1 MKTNPLRSSG
11 INIVTLG
18 CAKNIVDSEHL
29 AARLRA
35 NQIHVQ
41 YDADLDALPN
51 LIINTC
57 GFINDA
63 KQESIDVILRA
74 IRAKEQGKIRRLV
87 VMGCL
92 SERYRKELEQEIP
105 EVDEYFGV
113 NNVTDII
120 RYFGLDL
127 QRELTG
133 GERYLHNPAHY
144 AWLKISEGC
153 DRRCAF
159 CAIPAIRGKH
169 TSVPMENLL
178 KEARFMA
185 SEGVKELI
193 LIAQDLSSY
202 GVDLYGRKELP
213 ALLEKLTEIDGIQW
227 IRLHYLYPA
236 GFPKRIVPVIRNH
249 EKICRY
255 LDLPVQHISDTVL
268 RRMRRGTSGKAIRNL
283 IGYLRHEI
291 PDLTLRT
298 TLIVGHPGE
307 GEKEFSEL
315 EAFVREVRFERLG
328 VFSYSHEEGTYGG
341 IHYADEVPGEV
352 KQERLQRIMEIQRD
366 ISTEKNQAMIGKKNT
381 VLIDRKEENG
391 YIGRTAGDSPEI
403 DNEVFVVSEQKLMPG
418 SFVPVLITGAD
429 AYDLEAVL
437 VDGSYPLQGR
447 RR

>member
-63 KQESIDVILRA
+63 KQESIDTILRA
-74 IRAKEQGKIRRLV
+74 IQAKEQGKIRKLV

-92 SERYRKELEQEIP
+92 SERYRNELEQEIP
-105 EVDEYFGV
+105 EVDIYFGV
-113 NNVTDII
+113 NNLTEII

-127 QRELTG
+127 QRDLTG
-133 GERYLHNPAHY
+133 GERFLHDPRHY

-153 DRRCAF
+153 DRKCAF
-159 CAIPAIRGKH
+159 CAIPAIRGRHK
-169 TSVPMENLL
+169 SVPMDYLL

-202 GVDLYGRKELP
+202 GVDLSGRKELP
-213 ALLEKLTEIDGIQW
+213 ELLEKLTEIDGIQW

-249 EKICRY
+249 EKICKY

-268 RRMRRGTSGKAIRNL
+268 RKMRRGTSGTAIRNL
-283 IGYLRHEI
+283 INYLRNEI
-291 PDLTLRT
+291 PELTLRT

-307 GEKEFSEL
+307 GEREFAEL
-315 EAFVREVRFERLG
+315 EAFVRETRFERLG
-328 VFSYSHEEGTYGG
+328 VFPYSHEEGTYGG
-341 IHYADEVPGEV
+341 IHYADEIPEEI
-352 KQERLQRIMEIQRD
+352 KQERLQRIMEIQRE
-366 ISTEKNQAMIGKKNT
+366 ISAEKNQAMIGKIIP
-381 VLIDRKEENG
+381 VLIDRKEKNG
-391 YIGRTAGDSPEI
+391 FIGRTAGDSPEI
-403 DNEVFVVSEQKLMPG
+403 DNEVFVLTEKKLFPG
-418 SFVPVLITGAD
+418 NLSQVFITGAD
-429 AYDLEAVL
+429 AYDLEGIPAVENHL
-437 VDGSYPLQGR
+437 DSLS
-447 RR
+447 

>member
-63 KQESIDVILRA
+63 KQESIDTILRA
-74 IRAKEQGKIRRLV
+74 IRAKEQGRIRKVV

-92 SERYRKELEQEIP
+92 SERYRKELVHEIP
-105 EVDEYFGV
+105 EVDTYFGV
-113 NNVTDII
+113 NNLADIL

-127 QRELTG
+127 QKELTG
-133 GERYLHNPAHY
+133 GERYLHSPGHY

-153 DRRCAF
+153 DRQCAF
-159 CAIPAIRGKH
+159 CAIPTIRGRH
-169 TSVPMENLL
+169 QSVPIEDLL

-213 ALLEKLTEIDGIQW
+213 VLLEKLAEIEAFRW

-249 EKICRY
+249 QKICRY

-268 RRMRRGTSGKAIRNL
+268 RRMRRGTSGKTLRTL
-283 IGYLRHEI
+283 IEYLRNEI
-291 PDLTLRT
+291 PGLTLRT

-307 GEKEFSEL
+307 GEKEFAEL
-315 EAFVREVRFERLG
+315 EAFVRETRFERLG
-328 VFSYSHEEGTYGG
+328 VFPYSHEEGTYGG
-341 IHYADEVPGEV
+341 IHYADEVPDKI
-352 KQERLQRIMEIQRD
+352 KQERLQRIMEIQHD
-366 ISTEKNQAMIGKKNT
+366 ISEEKNQSMIGKEIT
-381 VLIDRKEENG
+381 VVVDRKEKNG
-391 YIGRTAGDSPEI
+391 YIGRTEGDSPEI
-403 DNEVFVVSEQKLMPG
+403 DNEVYIATTKKLMPG
-418 SFVPVLITGAD
+418 SFVPVHITGAD
-429 AYDLEAVL
+429 AYDLEAVPASDL
-437 VDGSYPLQGR
+437 HSGSPF
-447 RR
+447 